1 MHRIWFIY
9 LFMLIWDGRKLTKLL
24 VLSLFKWYGWSNS
37 EIISSIEEMNKYD
50 EVVGTQG
57 LTVEERTCKWK
68 FGEHRKNPM
77 VINWIWKSWYNFVT
91 SKMFQYVCVTPV
103 YACIYV
109 CTYIRAYVHT
119 YAHICARV
127 HTYAHICMHMY
138 TCICF
143 LFAERV

>member
-1 MHRIWFIY
+1 MVLGKVGGKSWI
-9 LFMLIWDGRKLTKLL
+9 LFSIFVFLW
-24 VLSLFKWYGWSNS
+24 VLGWSNP

-91 SKMFQYVCVTPV
+91 AKMLQYVCFTPV
-103 YACIYV
+103 YACVYIYI
-109 CTYIRAYVHT
+109 CTYIHACVQ
-119 YAHICARV
+119 
-127 HTYAHICMHMY
+127 TYAHICMHMY
-138 TCICF
+138 TCIYF
-143 LFAERV
+143 LFAERL